1 MCEYLE
7 SNGDSLR
14 SRHVARKDAT
24 RWYRTIDKVDPDLL
38 RTPKLLIPDLSR
50 HPEPFYDEGRFYP
63 SHNMYWMISDEWDL
77 EVLGGVLLSG
87 QVESFID
94 AVGVKMRGNTMRCQ
108 AQYLRMLHIPY
119 PHSLHDDESEG
130 FRQAFRT
137 RDRVLATVFME
148 RLIGR
153 MTGNGRSHEAGVAE
167 VI

>member
-1 MCEYLE
+1 MKKQIGMNITAE
-7 SNGDSLR
+7 SGNCRGINRNSVVKSSFKFIGHNGDIL
-14 SRHVARKDAT
+14 
-24 RWYRTIDKVDPDLL
+24 
-38 RTPKLLIPDLSR
+38 
-50 HPEPFYDEGRFYP
+50 
-63 SHNMYWMISDEWDL
+63 
-77 EVLGGVLLSG
+77 LLSG

-119 PHSLHDDESEG
+119 SYSLRDVEAEG

-153 MTGNGRSHEAGVAE
+153 MTGNGRNHEAGVAE
-167 VI
+167 VV